1 MAAQFRIYSDGGGEL
16 ASSAASACIVE
27 KVSSGERRYFLA
39 YLGPGTNNEAELFAG
54 LLGFIFFKGKNIE
67 KRISLIWQS
76 DSQYVLKSAK
86 EYILKWQCNGWKTAN
101 KDDVKNQGFW
111 KTYLK
116 LTKNVDVAIEHVP
129 GHSGH
134 PENEACDEAATWAR
148 KNADSELANANEG
161 RVFEVASAKWMLF
174 DGREVIAAL
183 RELFVDEA
191 VVECFCEKLS
201 AFANKVP
208 AQKANSS

>member
-27 KVSSGERRYFLA
+27 KVSTGERRHFLA
-39 YLGPGTNNEAELFAG
+39 FLGPGTNNEAELFAG
-54 LLGFIFFKGKNIE
+54 FLGFIFFQGK
-67 KRISLIWQS
+67 KFKKPISLIWQS

-86 EYILKWQCNGWKTAN
+86 EYILKWQGNGWKTAN

-111 KTYLK
+111 KMYLK

-148 KNADSELANANEG
+148 NNALRELASAGEG
-161 RVFEVASAKWMLF
+161 KVFEIAGAKWMLL
-174 DGREVIAAL
+174 DAREVIVSL

-191 VVECFCEKLS
+191 VLERFCQKLS
-201 AFANKVP
+201 ELADKTPP
-208 AQKANSS
+208 ARGNIK